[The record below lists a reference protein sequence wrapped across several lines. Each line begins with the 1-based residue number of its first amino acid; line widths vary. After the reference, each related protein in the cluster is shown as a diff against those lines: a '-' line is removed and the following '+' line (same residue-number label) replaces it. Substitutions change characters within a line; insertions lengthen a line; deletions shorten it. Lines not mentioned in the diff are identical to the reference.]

1 MSKSDILQTVKDR
14 SKPTRTRGTLAAGD
28 RKEENRRPVYDQI
41 IDTIMKYYFF
51 ADVSYD
57 FDEARATFER
67 FLKTDV
73 LQFMPV

>member
-1 MSKSDILQTVKDR
+1 MNSVKIR
-14 SKPTRTRGTLAAGD
+14 NHLVSMLNQYAHEMKVKFPW
-28 RKEENRRPVYDQI
+28 PVYDQI

-73 LQFMPV
+73 LQFKPV

>member
-1 MSKSDILQTVKDR
+1 MNSVKI
-14 SKPTRTRGTLAAGD
+14 
-28 RKEENRRPVYDQI
+28 RKHLISMLNQYAYEGKQKYPWAVYEQI

-73 LQFMPV
+73 LQFKPV